1 MKKGNKTAALVAVS
15 CIAMFGFSGCVTK
28 SEIRDKKKIAQIQ
41 EQRLLM
47 VWADGTDEDEKWG
60 AWNSLQFA
68 RGRVSAFKEL
78 SE

>member
-1 MKKGNKTAALVAVS
+1 MKNYTKTAALVAVS

-28 SEIRDKKKIAQIQ
+28 AEIRAQKQAAEKQ
-41 EQRLLM
+41 EQLLLR

-60 AWNSLQFA
+60 AWNSLQFT